1 MSDLVLNFSNFRY
14 HDNKTRSKVNIND
27 TIKLADFQTPG
38 LMHDSPDSPQY
49 PPYLFISQAESIF
62 LFKNNH
68 LVTMATRV
76 GTGCHIKDIV
86 KLGDPYNAPL
96 SAIICV
102 MSFTQARYS
111 QFCVEISSFL
121 LPWQQGSV

>member
-14 HDNKTRSKVNIND
+14 HDNKTRSNVNIND

-38 LMHDSPDSPQY
+38 LMRDSPQS
-49 PPYLFISQAESIF
+49 PPYLFISQAEYNF

-68 LVTMATRV
+68 LFTMATRV

-86 KLGDPYNAPL
+86 KSVSYTHL
-96 SAIICV
+96 
-102 MSFTQARYS
+102 T
-111 QFCVEISSFL
+111 
-121 LPWQQGSV
+121 LPTNREV